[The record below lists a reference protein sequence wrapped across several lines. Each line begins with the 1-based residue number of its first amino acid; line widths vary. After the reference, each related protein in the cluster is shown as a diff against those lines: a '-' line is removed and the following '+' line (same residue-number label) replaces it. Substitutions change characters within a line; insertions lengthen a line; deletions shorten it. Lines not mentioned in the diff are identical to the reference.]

1 MNLSQADKL
10 AISGLLSAGHEES
23 SESFEPLPV
32 APLCD
37 YSAYRGRING
47 YAPPAPRNYS
57 PCVES
62 EEMPDID
69 SDESDELEDL
79 LRAFSI
85 DKQGRGVSGDIL
97 PSARTRGAIRSE
109 LASMGCEWTND

>member
-1 MNLSQADKL
+1 MNLSQTDKL
-10 AISGLLSAGHEES
+10 ELSGLLSAGHEES
-23 SESFEPLPV
+23 AESFEPLPV
-32 APLCD
+32 APLFD

-47 YAPPAPRNYS
+47 FAPPAPRNYS

-62 EEMPDID
+62 DETPEFD
-69 SDESDELEDL
+69 SEESDDLEDL